1 MLRVAAEGGHLR
13 DRADAVGDLPPHAVE
28 RDRGGL
34 QGAVL
39 RLRHVRPELRGDAQG
54 GVRGQLPAVD
64 TEPLGVGSGE
74 WDFFLFALQEIYVKL
89 AAAAIRF
96 RLAQIWS
103 DSALVVVI

>member
-74 WDFFLFALQEIYVKL
+74 WDFFCLLY
-89 AAAAIRF
+89 R
-96 RLAQIWS
+96 RS
-103 DSALVVVI
+103 TSN